1 MELILNNYGASLNC
15 ENEALVITNNDGKQR
30 LPLDGI
36 RSISISKGARISS
49 DAVMLAIEKEIEI
62 VFIDKSGHPVG
73 RVWSPKYGS
82 ISTIRKGQ
90 LLFTQSV
97 AAVDWI
103 KGVLSKKI
111 ENQQAMLLMFRLEDE
126 ESRRRIEKSIAQLE
140 KFRQKILQIEGDL
153 VSDIA
158 VNLRGWEGQSAQL
171 YFSAINSV
179 IPPTYRFEK
188 RTQHPAMDIFN
199 LLLNYGY
206 GVLYRNVEGALIKSG
221 IDPYI
226 GVLHRDEYNRPV
238 LVYDVIELYRV
249 WVDYVVVSFISQNV
263 ITDEYYSVGSD
274 GSHWLEPLGR
284 RILIQALNDYLEEVI
299 EVQGVTR
306 SRRQQI
312 VLYAQDLAQQ
322 FKRVSD

>member
-1 MELILNNYGASLNC
+1 MSFAFTVSGFRHQTDRCRFHRSKINPAQTLIVVFVCKNC
-15 ENEALVITNNDGKQR
+15 QPAAG
-30 LPLDGI
+30 G
-36 RSISISKGARISS
+36 
-49 DAVMLAIEKEIEI
+49 
-62 VFIDKSGHPVG
+62 VF
-73 RVWSPKYGS
+73 
-82 ISTIRKGQ
+82 
-90 LLFTQSV
+90 
-97 AAVDWI
+97 
-103 KGVLSKKI
+103 
-111 ENQQAMLLMFRLEDE
+111 
-126 ESRRRIEKSIAQLE
+126 
-140 KFRQKILQIEGDL
+140 
-153 VSDIA
+153 
-158 VNLRGWEGQSAQL
+158 
-171 YFSAINSV
+171 YFN
-179 IPPTYRFEK
+179 PERFY
-188 RTQHPAMDIFN
+188 HH
-199 LLLNYGY
+199 LLNYGY

-284 RILIQALNDYLEEVI
+284 RILIQALNDYLEETI

-312 VLYAQDLAQQ
+312 FLYAQDLAQQ